1 MLSDGEGADITFTV
15 DGQLFRAHRC
25 VLAFRSS
32 VFRAQLFG
40 PMKEKAE
47 NLIKIDD
54 MEPAIFEA
62 LLHFIY
68 TDSLP
73 DSCSDG
79 QNPTITHLLVAV
91 DRYGVERLRLLC
103 ESKLSEAIEVET
115 VVTTL
120 ALAEQHNCS

>member
-1 MLSDGEGADITFTV
+1 
-15 DGQLFRAHRC
+15 
-25 VLAFRSS
+25 
-32 VFRAQLFG
+32 
-40 PMKEKAE
+40 MKEKAE

-62 LLHFIY
+62 LLHFIL
-68 TDSLP
+68 TDHLP

-79 QNPTITHLLVAV
+79 RNPAITHLLVAT